1 MKNILKE
8 LSYNRILIALVF
20 LAATYVITKIISVV
34 LKKISEKY
42 SQKRIQITGLI
53 PVLKLIIYIIT
64 VMFITFGVLKIS
76 PTTLTAVGLSL
87 GVAMGFAFQDVFG
100 NLFGGIIIIFVKPF
114 TIGDKIKIG
123 EHYGEVIDISIRR
136 ILIVTADDST
146 ITVPNKVILTE
157 KVSNANSGE
166 LNCQVVTEIYLP
178 YNIDTDKTETIAYD
192 AVFSSPYSFLKKPV
206 SVLFVSDFKE
216 SPVIKM
222 KVKAYV
228 FDHRYEFKFSSDI
241 TKRVLSSLFDKKLID
256 KDFYSSCN

>member
-1 MKNILKE
+1 MKNIIKNI
-8 LSYNRILIALVF
+8 SYNRILVALFF
-20 LAATYVITKIISVV
+20 LAATYILTKIIAVV
-34 LKKISEKY
+34 LKKVSEKY

-53 PVLKLIIYIIT
+53 PILKLIIYVVTIL
-64 VMFITFGVLKIS
+64 FITFGVLKIS
-76 PTTLTAVGLSL
+76 PTTLTAIGLSL

-136 ILIVTADDST
+136 ILIVTSDDNT

-178 YNIDTDKTETIAYD
+178 YNIDTHKAEKIAYD
-192 AVFSSPYSFLKKPV
+192 AVYSSPYSYLKKPV
-206 SVLFVSDFKE
+206 VILFVSDFKE

-241 TKRVLSSLFDKKLID
+241 TKRVLSELFDENLID
-256 KDFYSSCN
+256 KEFYAGID